1 MTITSRKVCVV
12 AEETKQEAKQIVT
25 ELQRLHD
32 SGVPWHEV
40 AILFRRIK

>member
-1 MTITSRKVCVV
+1 MTARKVCVA
-12 AEETKQEAKQIVT
+12 AEETKQEAKQIVA

-32 SGVPWHEV
+32 NGVPWHEV